1 MLGLGNAYFPDIIKY
16 CFPGVL
22 FEIAAQIFPGKVHIG
37 SEQIQ
42 GELAAII
49 YGNIFQKFVN
59 VKSLRNHGQ
68 GCAALIIIQSCDANK
83 EGEQA
88 VSDDSFASNG
98 KMVVFVGNEPYQM

>member
-1 MLGLGNAYFPDIIKY
+1 MGNAYFTNIIKY
-16 CFPGVL
+16 SFPGMLLKISTEVL
-22 FEIAAQIFPGKVHIG
+22 SGKVHVG